1 MVQIPSTQGF
11 SVDPGQGLLSK
22 SLQSK
27 IDSITRIKPVAP
39 TLGILGQLGALGP
52 TNPPVYPPASTPRP
66 QHSSADK
73 GGDGGPGPQ
82 GATGISDDDVLRI
95 AMAVRNLMAAEI
107 QSIVTNLV
115 QCIDTLAEENKKL
128 RYEIDDLEMY
138 SRKNCVRV
146 FGVDEAKTNTDEA
159 IMEIA
164 TELEVPLKPEHIVV
178 SHRVGKP
185 NQSRPRAII
194 ARISNYQVRHQL
206 IKSSKN
212 LRDVAGMQNVS
223 VNQELTKTRA
233 KLAYQCRDLVR
244 KKLAKSTFVWDGK
257 IFVMDNKEVK
267 HKVLHLDD
275 LLNVRKALGCS
286 EDYDSE

>member
-1 MVQIPSTQGF
+1 MAFHNRPSQT
-11 SVDPGQGLLSK
+11 P
-22 SLQSK
+22 
-27 IDSITRIKPVAP
+27 TP
-39 TLGILGQLGALGP
+39 TLGILGQLGPLGP
-52 TNPPVYPPASTPRP
+52 SNAPVFASTSTPLP
-66 QHSSADK
+66 QHLSK

-82 GATGISDDDVLRI
+82 GTTGISDDDVLRI

-146 FGVDEAKTNTDEA
+146 FGVDESKTNTDDA

-164 TELEVPLKPEHIVV
+164 TEIEVPLAREQIVV

-194 ARISNYQVRHQL
+194 ARISDYQVRHQL
-206 IKSSKN
+206 IKNSKK
-212 LRDVAGMQNVS
+212 LRDVSGMETVS

-233 KLAYQCRDLVR
+233 KLAYECRDLVR

-257 IFVMDNKEVK
+257 IFVIDNKEVK

-275 LLNVRKALGCS
+275 LMQVRKTLGCVTVS
-286 EDYDSE
+286 QEPQYARFSRGLPVRLLFKST